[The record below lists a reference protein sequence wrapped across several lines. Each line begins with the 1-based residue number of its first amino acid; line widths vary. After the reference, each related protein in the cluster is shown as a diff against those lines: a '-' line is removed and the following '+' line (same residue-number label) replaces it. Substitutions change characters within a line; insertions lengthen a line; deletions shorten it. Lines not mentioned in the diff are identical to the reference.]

1 MADGPAD
8 GSGVDT
14 VDRGLSGDSEPRQAP
29 IELTLSAQ
37 WSSPAALL
45 RELYQA
51 RELLSTLARRDFF
64 VRYRRAAFGIGWS
77 VMLPVVQAVTLA
89 VVLGRVTNLK
99 VAHFPLFILSG
110 IAAWTYFLGTLTAG
124 STSIVDNTALSSRI
138 YFPRAVLPLA
148 VCGSNIFGLVISLV
162 VLLAAVLIANV
173 GLGLHTLLIVP
184 AVGILVAVTAG
195 FVLLLSAAHVYF
207 RDTRYAVQAAS
218 FAWFYVTPV
227 FYPLDLL
234 HGWVRELVEINP
246 VTGPVGL
253 FHAAALG
260 TPVNWVPVAWSCGW
274 AIALLCAALVAHCR
288 YDRLFAD
295 LL

>member
-1 MADGPAD
+1 MD
-8 GSGVDT
+8 GVDRSSSE
-14 VDRGLSGDSEPRQAP
+14 VVEPRQAP
-29 IELTLSAQ
+29 EELSLSAG
-37 WSSPAALL
+37 WSSPVALI
-45 RELYQA
+45 RDIYRT

-77 VMLPVVQAVTLA
+77 VMLPIVQAVTLA

-99 VAHFPLFILSG
+99 VEHYPLFILSG
-110 IAAWTYFLGTLTAG
+110 ITAWTYFLGTLTAG
-124 STSIVDNTALSSRI
+124 STSIVDNSALSSRI

-148 VCGSNIFGLVISLV
+148 VCGSNIFGLAISLV
-162 VLLAAVLIANV
+162 VLLAGVLIAGAGV
-173 GLGLHTLLIVP
+173 GLHTLLIVP
-184 AVGILVAVTAG
+184 AVALLVAVTAG

-234 HGWVRELVEINP
+234 HGWVRQLVEINP

-260 TPVNWVPVAWSCGW
+260 TPVSWLPVAWSCLW
-274 AIALLCAALVAHCR
+274 AVALLGAALVAHSR